1 MAWKHSGEIYEYGVL
16 GYALNNSQITNTGAK
31 YTAVSS
37 EGKIGCNKLKDRN
50 QYYHDVVYEL
60 QHSVFDTIGWTY
72 GHTDRQ

>member
-50 QYYHDVVYEL
+50 
-60 QHSVFDTIGWTY
+60 
-72 GHTDRQ
+72 